1 MTSTSATKV
10 PIEFNDKV
18 VRQFML
24 ASIIFGVVAML
35 AGVFIAT
42 QLNFHQLNL
51 AEFLTFGR
59 LRPLHTNAAI
69 FAFVGNMMFAGVYY
83 STQRASPAARNTPSS
98 SGRSMW
104 P

>member
-35 AGVFIAT
+35 AGVLIAS
-42 QLNFHQLNL
+42 QLESDRSAPTAPRER
-51 AEFLTFGR
+51 AEVTPQPGVLGA
-59 LRPLHTNAAI
+59 RPVPP
-69 FAFVGNMMFAGVYY
+69 VGVERRI
-83 STQRASPAARNTPSS
+83 QRAY
-98 SGRSMW
+98 GI
-104 P
+104 